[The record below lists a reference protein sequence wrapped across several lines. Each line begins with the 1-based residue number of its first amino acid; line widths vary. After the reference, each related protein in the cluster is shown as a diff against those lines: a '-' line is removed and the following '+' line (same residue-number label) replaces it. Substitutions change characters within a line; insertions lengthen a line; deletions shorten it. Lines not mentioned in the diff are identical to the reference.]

1 MVIKNVGNN
10 ILKWLGYSVLFL
22 LLVSILL
29 STSFVQ
35 TNLGNF
41 ATKKINQN
49 FSTDVSIGKINMS
62 FLGTLAFKDIQ
73 IRDHHQDTLIFVKK
87 LSISLL
93 SGKKVLDG
101 NLLFGDVSIED
112 AYCYMKT
119 YRGEGKSNMSVF
131 VDSFRSEA
139 PKDSLDPLFVLKSKN
154 VYVQNLDFKLINEN
168 NQNPLKFSA
177 SKVGGN
183 LQEMA
188 IVGADF
194 SAKARG
200 LYFKTNQEIQVT
212 NLTTNYGY
220 TRNAMHFNN
229 TKLETENSSLI
240 GDLLFTYKSG
250 GLADFSDAVKIKA
263 NFKESKLKILDLK
276 KFYKELN
283 GEDVV
288 SFSGNLN
295 GKLND
300 FDIEK
305 LLLSSV
311 KGIYLNGDLSF
322 KNAVNSE
329 RGFIFNADLK
339 NLTATDKELRDILPN
354 VLGKIL
360 PSELDKFGQFNIQGK
375 VQLTPA
381 LMSAS
386 VRVKS
391 QIGTFISDLEITDVA
406 AIDTASYSGDIQL
419 ESFDI
424 GALFNNPV
432 FGKIFLKG
440 QVDGHGFKLE
450 NINTKFIG
458 NITEFNFNGYCYKNI
473 IANGQYQNNKFDGG
487 LVIDDANFKMK
498 FDGLADMS
506 LAVHKFDFKSDI
518 SYLNLEKTNLF
529 KRDSISIV
537 KGRIALDIEGNAF
550 NDILGKAIFKNVLY
564 TNQEKEYRFKEFIV
578 SSSLKDSIKTIDVAS
593 DDIVKG
599 YITGKFSF
607 SELLKVAQNAL
618 GSIYTNYQPYEVAS
632 NQFLDFNFT
641 IYNQIVNV
649 FFPEIFIDNKTKIK
663 GKINGGKNL
672 FRLHLSSPRIALY
685 GADIKTVS
693 LRTDTKS
700 PFYNTSFT
708 AEQVKTKYYNI
719 SKLNL
724 LNRTENDTL
733 YFKSVFKGGKRK
745 NEDFNLDFFY
755 TFNSEKKAVLGF
767 EKSSFI
773 FKENTWNIN
782 PDKNNTDKITF
793 DLKTNEFSFSQFML
807 VSGEQKIEF
816 TGNLKGTEEK
826 MLLADFTKVKLQSFL
841 PEIDSLGLE
850 GSLSGHLDFVQK
862 GGDYTP
868 EGVLTV
874 KDFEVNDFRQG
885 DLSIKVKGKNSY
897 KKYEVSAAIEN
908 EDAKSILAKGI
919 LDFSSERPIID
930 LNVFLEAFQLEAFS
944 PLGKNVLSSL
954 RGTATGDFTLR
965 GFLGNPDME
974 GELRLKKA
982 GLKFPYLNVDYDF
995 EGESVITLIQQS
1007 FILEDFVLVDTKKK
1021 SRGVFKGDISHN
1033 NFKQWFLSLKIDS
1046 DNLLVLNTENT
1057 EESQYYGSA
1066 FIDGSAAIYGL
1077 TDRLTIDLNAK
1088 TMPGTIF
1095 VVPLKDIETVDSYG
1109 LIHFKSDEVKIQE
1122 MQKEVALEALKG
1134 LTLNI
1139 DLEVTK
1145 DAVAQVVIDE
1155 VYGSKLSGRGAGN
1168 LQIEI
1173 NTRGTFNMFG
1183 DYLVDSGVYD
1193 FKYGGFVNR
1202 PFKIQK
1208 GGTVSWNGNP
1218 ADANLEVTAV
1228 YKAKANPGV
1237 LLENFNSNRNIEV
1250 DLVTRITGSLFN
1262 SKQELDIQL
1271 SNVEASIANE
1281 LEFILNDNNVNEK
1294 TTQFISLLAFG
1305 NFVNPDKV
1313 DFDANTTITNTAS
1326 SAIAAAFSGLLN
1338 SPESKFQLGV
1348 DYQQGQND
1356 NDLERLNTD
1365 NQVDLS
1371 VSTQVSDRIIIN
1383 GKVGVPIG
1391 TQTQASV
1398 VGEVKVEVLLNKK
1411 GTFRGTI
1418 FNRQNEIQYTAEDQ
1432 GYTQGIGLSYQVNF
1446 NTLLGLLQRASSKRE
1461 KNLQSDLLNKR
1472 DTTKIKQVSVEDF
1485 GGN

>member
-1 MVIKNVGNN
+1 MGNN
-10 ILKWLGYSVLFL
+10 ILKWLGYSIL
-22 LLVSILL
+22 LLVLVSLLL
-29 STSFVQ
+29 STSIVQ
-35 TNLGNF
+35 TNLGNL
-41 ATKKINQN
+41 ATKRINQKFGTN
-49 FSTDVSIGKINMS
+49 LNIGKINIS
-62 FLGTLAFKDIQ
+62 FLGTVALKDIQ
-73 IRDHHQDTLIFVKK
+73 IRDHHQDTLIFVKT
-87 LSISLL
+87 LSISLVN
-93 SGKKVLDG
+93 GRKIIDG

-112 AYCYMKT
+112 TYCYIKT
-119 YRGEGKSNMSVF
+119 YRGENNSNMTIF
-131 VDSFRSEA
+131 ADSFRSDT
-139 PKDSLDPLFVLKSKN
+139 PKDSLNPLFTLKAEN
-154 VYVQNLDFKLINEN
+154 VFVQNLDFKLINEN

-177 SKVGGN
+177 SNVGGN
-183 LQEMA
+183 LEEMA

-200 LYFKTNQEIQVT
+200 LYFKTNQGIQVT
-212 NLTTNYGY
+212 NLTTNYRYGL
-220 TRNAMHFNN
+220 NAMYLNN
-229 TKLETENSSLI
+229 MRLETENSNLI
-240 GDLLFTYKSG
+240 GDLLFKYKTG
-250 GLADFSDAVKIKA
+250 GLADFSDAVNIEA
-263 NFKESKLKILDLK
+263 NFKESKVKILDLK

-283 GEDVV
+283 GGDVV
-288 SFSGNLN
+288 SFSGKLN
-295 GKLND
+295 GNLND
-300 FDIEK
+300 FDLKK
-305 LLLSSV
+305 LILTTE
-311 KGIYLNGDLSF
+311 KGIHLNGDLSF

-329 RGFIFNADLK
+329 RGFIFNSDLN
-339 NLTATDKELRDILPN
+339 NLTATYKELRGILPN

-360 PSELDKFGQFNIQGK
+360 PSELDKLGQFDLQGK
-375 VQLTPA
+375 VQLTTSFIEA
-381 LMSAS
+381 N
-386 VRVKS
+386 VQVKS
-391 QIGTFISDLEITDVA
+391 QIGTFISDLKITEIS

-424 GALFNNPV
+424 GVLFNNPL
-432 FGKIFLKG
+432 FGEIFLKG
-440 QVDGHGFKLE
+440 QVNGRGFKLE

-458 NITEFNFNGYCYKNI
+458 NIAEFNFNGYQYKNI

-506 LAVHKFDFKSDI
+506 ETVHKFDFKSDI
-518 SYLNLEKTNLF
+518 SYLNLKKTNLF

-537 KGRIALDIEGNAF
+537 KGAMTLDIKGNAL
-550 NDILGKAIFKNVLY
+550 NDILGKAVFKNVLY
-564 TNQEKEYRFKEFIV
+564 TNQEKEYRFKEFMV
-578 SSSLKDSIKTIDVAS
+578 SSSLKDSIKTIDIAS
-593 DDIVKG
+593 NDIVQG
-599 YITGKFSF
+599 YIRGKFSF

-693 LRTDTKS
+693 LRTDTKN
-700 PFYNTSFT
+700 PFYNTSLT
-708 AEQVKTKYYNI
+708 AQEVKTKYYNI

-755 TFNSEKKAVLGF
+755 TFNPEKKAVLGF

-793 DLKTNEFSFSQFML
+793 DLKTNEFVFSQFML

-826 MLLADFTKVKLQSFL
+826 VLLADFTKLKLQSFL
-841 PEIDSLGLE
+841 PKIDSLALGGE
-850 GSLSGHLDFVQK
+850 LSGHLDFVQK
-862 GGDYTP
+862 GGDYAP
-868 EGVLTV
+868 EGLLTV
-874 KDFEVNDFRQG
+874 KDFEVNDFKQG
-885 DLSIKVKGKNSY
+885 DLSINVKGENSY
-897 KKYEVSAAIEN
+897 KKYEVAVAIEN
-908 EDAKSILAKGI
+908 EDAKSISAKGI
-919 LDFSSERPIID
+919 LDFSLERPIVD
-930 LNVFLEAFQLEAFS
+930 LNVFLEAFKLEAFS

-974 GELRLKKA
+974 GELRLEKA

-995 EGESVITLIQQS
+995 EGESVITLLQQS

-1046 DNLLVLNTENT
+1046 DNLLVLDTENS

-1077 TDRLTIDLNAK
+1077 TDRLTIDLNVK

-1095 VVPLKDIETVDSYG
+1095 VVPIKDIETVDSYN
-1109 LIHFKSDEVKIQE
+1109 LIHFKSDEIKTQE
-1122 MQKEVALEALKG
+1122 IQKEVALEALKG

-1155 VYGSKLSGRGAGN
+1155 VYGSQLSGRGAGN

-1183 DYLVDSGVYD
+1183 DYVVDSGVYD

-1202 PFKIQK
+1202 PFTIQK

-1237 LLENFNSNRNIEV
+1237 LLENFNANRNIEV

-1338 SPESKFQLGV
+1338 NPESKFQLGV

-1398 VGEVKVEVLLNKK
+1398 VGEVKIEVLLNKE

-1446 NTLLGLLQRASSKRE
+1446 NTLSGLLKSAAAKRQ
-1461 KNLQSDLLNKR
+1461 KNLKAGLLIKR
-1472 DTTKIKQVSVEDF
+1472 DNTKIKQVLAEDY

>member
-329 RGFIFNADLK
+329 RGFVFNADLK

-440 QVDGHGFKLE
+440 QVDGRGFKLE

-1250 DLVTRITGSLFN
+1250 DLVTKITGSLFN

>member
-329 RGFIFNADLK
+329 RGFVFNADLK

>member
-1 MVIKNVGNN
+1 MGNN
-10 ILKWLGYSVLFL
+10 ILKWLGYSIL
-22 LLVSILL
+22 LLVLVSLLL
-29 STSFVQ
+29 STSIVQ
-35 TNLGNF
+35 TNLGNL
-41 ATKKINQN
+41 ATKRINQKFGTN
-49 FSTDVSIGKINMS
+49 LNIGKINIS
-62 FLGTLAFKDIQ
+62 FLGTVALKDIQ
-73 IRDHHQDTLIFVKK
+73 IRDHHQDTLIFVKT
-87 LSISLL
+87 LSISLVN
-93 SGKKVLDG
+93 GRKIIDG

-112 AYCYMKT
+112 TYCYIKT
-119 YRGEGKSNMSVF
+119 YRGENNSNMTIF
-131 VDSFRSEA
+131 ADSFRSDT
-139 PKDSLDPLFVLKSKN
+139 PKDSLNPLFTLKAEN
-154 VYVQNLDFKLINEN
+154 VFVQNLDFKLINEN

-177 SKVGGN
+177 SNVGGN
-183 LQEMA
+183 LEEMA

-200 LYFKTNQEIQVT
+200 LYFKTNQGIQVT
-212 NLTTNYGY
+212 NLTTNYRYGL
-220 TRNAMHFNN
+220 NAMYLNN
-229 TKLETENSSLI
+229 MRLETENSNLI
-240 GDLLFTYKSG
+240 GDLLFKYKTG
-250 GLADFSDAVKIKA
+250 GLADFSDAVNIEA
-263 NFKESKLKILDLK
+263 NFKESKVKILDLK

-283 GEDVV
+283 GGDVV
-288 SFSGNLN
+288 SFSGKLN
-295 GKLND
+295 GNLND
-300 FDIEK
+300 FDLKK
-305 LLLSSV
+305 LILTTE
-311 KGIYLNGDLSF
+311 KGIHLNGDLSF

-329 RGFIFNADLK
+329 RGFIFNSDLN
-339 NLTATDKELRDILPN
+339 NLTATYKELRGILPN

-360 PSELDKFGQFNIQGK
+360 PSELDKLGQFDLQGK
-375 VQLTPA
+375 VQLTTSFIEA
-381 LMSAS
+381 N
-386 VRVKS
+386 VQVKS
-391 QIGTFISDLEITDVA
+391 QIGAFISDLKITEIS

-424 GALFNNPV
+424 GVLFNNPL
-432 FGKIFLKG
+432 FGEIFLKG
-440 QVDGHGFKLE
+440 QVNGRGFKLE

-458 NITEFNFNGYCYKNI
+458 NIAEFNFNGYQYKNI
-473 IANGQYQNNKFDGG
+473 VANGQYQNNKFDGG

-506 LAVHKFDFKSDI
+506 EAVHKFDFKSDI
-518 SYLNLEKTNLF
+518 SYLNLKKTNLF

-537 KGRIALDIEGNAF
+537 KGAMTLDIKGNAL
-550 NDILGKAIFKNVLY
+550 NDILGKAVFKNVLY
-564 TNQEKEYRFKEFIV
+564 TNQEKEYRFKEFMV
-578 SSSLKDSIKTIDVAS
+578 SSSLKDSIKTIDIAS
-593 DDIVKG
+593 NDIVQG
-599 YITGKFSF
+599 YIRGKFSF

-685 GADIKTVS
+685 GADIKAVS
-693 LRTDTKS
+693 LRTDTKN
-700 PFYNTSFT
+700 PFYNTSLT
-708 AEQVKTKYYNI
+708 AQEVKTKYYNI

-755 TFNSEKKAVLGF
+755 TFNPEKKAVLGF

-793 DLKTNEFSFSQFML
+793 DLKTNEFVFSQFML

-826 MLLADFTKVKLQSFL
+826 VLLADFTKLKLQSFL
-841 PEIDSLGLE
+841 PKIDSLALGGE
-850 GSLSGHLDFVQK
+850 LSGHLDFVQK
-862 GGDYTP
+862 GGDYAP
-868 EGVLTV
+868 EGLLTV
-874 KDFEVNDFRQG
+874 KDFEVNDFKQG
-885 DLSIKVKGKNSY
+885 DLSINVKGENSY
-897 KKYEVSAAIEN
+897 KKYEVAVAIEN
-908 EDAKSILAKGI
+908 EDAKSISAKGI
-919 LDFSSERPIID
+919 LDFSLERPIVD
-930 LNVFLEAFQLEAFS
+930 LNVFLEAFKLEAFS

-974 GELRLKKA
+974 GELRLEKA

-995 EGESVITLIQQS
+995 EGESVITLLQQS

-1046 DNLLVLNTENT
+1046 DNLLVLDTENS

-1077 TDRLTIDLNAK
+1077 TDRLTIDLNVK

-1095 VVPLKDIETVDSYG
+1095 VVPIKDIETVDSYN
-1109 LIHFKSDEVKIQE
+1109 LIHFKSDEIKTQE
-1122 MQKEVALEALKG
+1122 IQKEVALEALKG

-1155 VYGSKLSGRGAGN
+1155 VYGSQLSGRGAGN

-1183 DYLVDSGVYD
+1183 DYVVDSGVYD

-1202 PFKIQK
+1202 PFTIQK

-1237 LLENFNSNRNIEV
+1237 LLENFNANRNIEV

-1338 SPESKFQLGV
+1338 NPESKFQLGV

-1398 VGEVKVEVLLNKK
+1398 VGEVKVEVLLNKE

-1446 NTLLGLLQRASSKRE
+1446 NTLSGLVKRAATRKKKNLKAGLLSK
-1461 KNLQSDLLNKR
+1461 K
-1472 DTTKIKQVSVEDF
+1472 DTTKIKRVSAEDF

>member
-1 MVIKNVGNN
+1 VGNN
-10 ILKWLGYSVLFL
+10 ILKWLGYSIL
-22 LLVSILL
+22 LLVLVSFLL
-29 STSFVQ
+29 STSIVQ
-35 TNLGNF
+35 TNLGNL
-41 ATKKINQN
+41 ATKRINQKFGTN
-49 FSTDVSIGKINMS
+49 LNIGKINIS
-62 FLGTLAFKDIQ
+62 FLGTVALKDIQ
-73 IRDHHQDTLIFVKK
+73 IRDHHQDTLIFVKT
-87 LSISLL
+87 LSISLVN
-93 SGKKVLDG
+93 GRKIIDG

-112 AYCYMKT
+112 AYCYIKT
-119 YRGEGKSNMSVF
+119 YRGENNSNMTIF
-131 VDSFRSEA
+131 ADSFRSDTS
-139 PKDSLDPLFVLKSKN
+139 KDSLNPLFTLKTEN
-154 VYVQNLDFKLINEN
+154 VFVQNLDFKLINEN

-177 SKVGGN
+177 SNVGGN
-183 LQEMA
+183 LEEMA

-200 LYFKTNQEIQVT
+200 LYFKTNQGIQVT
-212 NLTTNYGY
+212 NLTTNYRYGL
-220 TRNAMHFNN
+220 NAMYLNN
-229 TKLETENSSLI
+229 MRLETENSNLI
-240 GDLLFTYKSG
+240 GDLLFKYKTG
-250 GLADFSDAVKIKA
+250 GLADFSDAVNIEA
-263 NFKESKLKILDLK
+263 NFKESKVKILDLK

-283 GEDVV
+283 GGDVV
-288 SFSGNLN
+288 SFSGKLN
-295 GKLND
+295 GNLND
-300 FDIEK
+300 FDLKK
-305 LLLSSV
+305 LILTTE
-311 KGIYLNGDLSF
+311 KGIHLNGDLSF

-329 RGFIFNADLK
+329 RGFIFNSDLN
-339 NLTATDKELRDILPN
+339 NLTATYKELRGILPN

-360 PSELDKFGQFNIQGK
+360 PSELDKLGQFDLQGK
-375 VQLTPA
+375 VQLTTSFIEA
-381 LMSAS
+381 N
-386 VRVKS
+386 VQVKS
-391 QIGTFISDLEITDVA
+391 QIGTFISDLKITEIS

-424 GALFNNPV
+424 GVLFNNPL
-432 FGKIFLKG
+432 FGEIFLKG
-440 QVDGHGFKLE
+440 QVNGRGFKLE

-458 NITEFNFNGYCYKNI
+458 NIAEFNFNGYQYKNI

-506 LAVHKFDFKSDI
+506 EAVHKFDFKSDI
-518 SYLNLEKTNLF
+518 SYLNLKKTNLF

-537 KGRIALDIEGNAF
+537 KGAMTLDIKGNAL
-550 NDILGKAIFKNVLY
+550 NDILGKAVFKNVLY
-564 TNQEKEYRFKEFIV
+564 TNQEKEYRFKEFMV
-578 SSSLKDSIKTIDVAS
+578 SSSLKDSIKTIDIAS
-593 DDIVKG
+593 NDIVQG
-599 YITGKFSF
+599 YIRGKFSF

-693 LRTDTKS
+693 LRTDTKN
-700 PFYNTSFT
+700 PFYNTSLT
-708 AEQVKTKYYNI
+708 AQEVKTKYYNI

-755 TFNSEKKAVLGF
+755 TFNPEKKAVLGF

-793 DLKTNEFSFSQFML
+793 DLKTNEFVFSQFML

-826 MLLADFTKVKLQSFL
+826 VLLADFTKLKLQSFL
-841 PEIDSLGLE
+841 PKIDSLALGGE
-850 GSLSGHLDFVQK
+850 LSGHLDFVQK
-862 GGDYTP
+862 GGDYAP
-868 EGVLTV
+868 EGLLTV
-874 KDFEVNDFRQG
+874 KDFEVNDFKQG
-885 DLSIKVKGKNSY
+885 DLSINVKGENSY
-897 KKYEVSAAIEN
+897 KKYEVAVAIEN
-908 EDAKSILAKGI
+908 EDAKSISVKGI
-919 LDFSSERPIID
+919 LDFSLERPIVD
-930 LNVFLEAFQLEAFS
+930 LNVFLEAFKLEAFS

-974 GELRLKKA
+974 GELRLEKA

-995 EGESVITLIQQS
+995 EGESVITLLQQS

-1046 DNLLVLNTENT
+1046 DNLLVLDTENS

-1077 TDRLTIDLNAK
+1077 TDRLTIDLNVK

-1095 VVPLKDIETVDSYG
+1095 VVPIKDIETVDSYN
-1109 LIHFKSDEVKIQE
+1109 LIHFKSDEIKTQE
-1122 MQKEVALEALKG
+1122 IQKEVALEALKG

-1155 VYGSKLSGRGAGN
+1155 VYGSQLSGRGAGN

-1183 DYLVDSGVYD
+1183 DYVVDSGVYD

-1202 PFKIQK
+1202 PFTIQK

-1237 LLENFNSNRNIEV
+1237 LLENFNANRNIEV

-1338 SPESKFQLGV
+1338 NPESKFQLGV

-1398 VGEVKVEVLLNKK
+1398 VGEVKVEVLLNKE

-1446 NTLLGLLQRASSKRE
+1446 NTLSGLLKSAAAKRQ
-1461 KNLQSDLLNKR
+1461 KNLKAGLLIKR
-1472 DTTKIKQVSVEDF
+1472 DNTKIKQVLAEDY

>member
-1 MVIKNVGNN
+1 MENN
-10 ILKWLGYSVLFL
+10 ILKWLGYSIL
-22 LLVSILL
+22 LLVLVSLLL
-29 STSFVQ
+29 STSIVQ
-35 TNLGNF
+35 TNLGNL
-41 ATKKINQN
+41 ATKRINQKFGTN
-49 FSTDVSIGKINMS
+49 LNIGKINIS
-62 FLGTLAFKDIQ
+62 FLGTVALKDIQ
-73 IRDHHQDTLIFVKK
+73 IRDHHQDTLIFVKT
-87 LSISLL
+87 LSISLVN
-93 SGKKVLDG
+93 GRKIIDG

-112 AYCYMKT
+112 AYCYIKT
-119 YRGEGKSNMSVF
+119 YQGENNSNMTIF
-131 VDSFRSEA
+131 ADSFRSDT
-139 PKDSLDPLFVLKSKN
+139 PKDSLNPLFTLKTEN
-154 VYVQNLDFKLINEN
+154 VFVQNLDFKLINEN

-177 SKVGGN
+177 SNVGGN
-183 LQEMA
+183 LEEMA

-200 LYFKTNQEIQVT
+200 LYFKTNQGIQVT
-212 NLTTNYGY
+212 NLTTNYRYGL
-220 TRNAMHFNN
+220 NAMYLNN
-229 TKLETENSSLI
+229 MRLETENSNLI
-240 GDLLFTYKSG
+240 GDLLFKYKTG
-250 GLADFSDAVKIKA
+250 GLADFSDAVNIEA
-263 NFKESKLKILDLK
+263 NFKESKVKILDLK

-283 GEDVV
+283 GGDVV
-288 SFSGNLN
+288 SFSGKLN
-295 GKLND
+295 GNLND
-300 FDIEK
+300 FDLKK
-305 LLLSSV
+305 LILTTE
-311 KGIYLNGDLSF
+311 KGIHLNGDLSF

-329 RGFIFNADLK
+329 RGFIFNSDLN
-339 NLTATDKELRDILPN
+339 NLTATYKELRGILPN

-360 PSELDKFGQFNIQGK
+360 PSELDKLGQFDLQGK
-375 VQLTPA
+375 VQLTTSFIEA
-381 LMSAS
+381 N
-386 VRVKS
+386 VQVKS
-391 QIGTFISDLEITDVA
+391 QIGTFISDLKITEIS

-424 GALFNNPV
+424 GVLFNNPL
-432 FGKIFLKG
+432 FGEIFLKG
-440 QVDGHGFKLE
+440 QVNGRGFKLE

-458 NITEFNFNGYCYKNI
+458 NIAEFNFNGYQYKNI

-506 LAVHKFDFKSDI
+506 EAVHKFDFKSDI
-518 SYLNLEKTNLF
+518 SYLNLKKTNLF

-537 KGRIALDIEGNAF
+537 KGAMTLDIKGNAL
-550 NDILGKAIFKNVLY
+550 NDILGKAVFKNVLY
-564 TNQEKEYRFKEFIV
+564 TNQEKEYRFKEFMV
-578 SSSLKDSIKTIDVAS
+578 SSSLKDSIKTIDIAS
-593 DDIVKG
+593 NDIVQG
-599 YITGKFSF
+599 YIRGKFSF

-693 LRTDTKS
+693 LRTDTKN
-700 PFYNTSFT
+700 PFYNTSLT
-708 AEQVKTKYYNI
+708 AQEVKTKYYNI

-755 TFNSEKKAVLGF
+755 TFNPEKKAVLGF

-793 DLKTNEFSFSQFML
+793 DLKTNEFVFSQFML

-826 MLLADFTKVKLQSFL
+826 VLLADFTKLKLQSFL
-841 PEIDSLGLE
+841 PKIDSLALGGE
-850 GSLSGHLDFVQK
+850 LSGHLDFVQK
-862 GGDYTP
+862 GGDYAP
-868 EGVLTV
+868 EGLLTV
-874 KDFEVNDFRQG
+874 KDFEVNDFKQG
-885 DLSIKVKGKNSY
+885 DLSINVKGENSY
-897 KKYEVSAAIEN
+897 KKYEVAVAIEN
-908 EDAKSILAKGI
+908 EDAKSISAKGI
-919 LDFSSERPIID
+919 LDFSLERPIVD
-930 LNVFLEAFQLEAFS
+930 LNVFLEAFKLEAFS

-974 GELRLKKA
+974 GELRLEKA

-995 EGESVITLIQQS
+995 EGESVITLLQQS

-1046 DNLLVLNTENT
+1046 DNLLVLDTENS

-1077 TDRLTIDLNAK
+1077 TDRLTIDLNVK

-1095 VVPLKDIETVDSYG
+1095 VVPIKDIETVDSYN
-1109 LIHFKSDEVKIQE
+1109 LIHFKSDEIKTQE
-1122 MQKEVALEALKG
+1122 IQKEVALEALKG

-1155 VYGSKLSGRGAGN
+1155 VYGSQLSGRGAGN

-1183 DYLVDSGVYD
+1183 DYVVDSGVYD

-1202 PFKIQK
+1202 PFTIQK

-1237 LLENFNSNRNIEV
+1237 LLENFNANRNIEV

-1338 SPESKFQLGV
+1338 NPESKFQLGV

-1398 VGEVKVEVLLNKK
+1398 VGEVKVEVLLNKE

-1446 NTLLGLLQRASSKRE
+1446 NTLSGLLKSAAAKRQ
-1461 KNLQSDLLNKR
+1461 KNLKAGLLIKR
-1472 DTTKIKQVSVEDF
+1472 DNTKIKQVLAEDY

>member
-1 MVIKNVGNN
+1 MGNN
-10 ILKWLGYSVLFL
+10 ILKWLGYSIL
-22 LLVSILL
+22 LLVLVSLLL
-29 STSFVQ
+29 STSIVQ
-35 TNLGNF
+35 TNLGNL
-41 ATKKINQN
+41 ATKRINQKFGTN
-49 FSTDVSIGKINMS
+49 LNIGKINIS
-62 FLGTLAFKDIQ
+62 FLGTVALKDIQ
-73 IRDHHQDTLIFVKK
+73 IRDHHQDTLIFVKT
-87 LSISLL
+87 LSISLVN
-93 SGKKVLDG
+93 GRKIIDG

-112 AYCYMKT
+112 AYCYIKT
-119 YRGEGKSNMSVF
+119 YRGENNSNMTIF
-131 VDSFRSEA
+131 ADSFRSDTS
-139 PKDSLDPLFVLKSKN
+139 KDSLNPLFTLKTEN
-154 VYVQNLDFKLINEN
+154 VFVQNLDFKLINEN

-177 SKVGGN
+177 SNVGGN
-183 LQEMA
+183 LEEMA

-200 LYFKTNQEIQVT
+200 LYFKTNQGIQVT
-212 NLTTNYGY
+212 NLTTNYRYGL
-220 TRNAMHFNN
+220 NAMYLNN
-229 TKLETENSSLI
+229 MRLETENSNLI
-240 GDLLFTYKSG
+240 GDLLFKYKTG
-250 GLADFSDAVKIKA
+250 GLADFSDAVNIEA
-263 NFKESKLKILDLK
+263 NFKESKVKILDLK

-283 GEDVV
+283 GGDVV
-288 SFSGNLN
+288 SFSGKLN
-295 GKLND
+295 GNLND
-300 FDIEK
+300 FDLKK
-305 LLLSSV
+305 LILTTE
-311 KGIYLNGDLSF
+311 KGIHLNGDLSF

-329 RGFIFNADLK
+329 RGFIFNSDLN
-339 NLTATDKELRDILPN
+339 NLTATYKELRGILPN

-360 PSELDKFGQFNIQGK
+360 PSELDKLGQFDLQGK
-375 VQLTPA
+375 VQLTTSFIEA
-381 LMSAS
+381 N
-386 VRVKS
+386 VQVKS
-391 QIGTFISDLEITDVA
+391 QIGTFISDLKITEIS

-424 GALFNNPV
+424 GVLFNNPL
-432 FGKIFLKG
+432 FGEIFLKG
-440 QVDGHGFKLE
+440 QVNGRGFKLE

-458 NITEFNFNGYCYKNI
+458 NIAEFNFNGYQYKNI

-506 LAVHKFDFKSDI
+506 EAVHKFDFKSDI
-518 SYLNLEKTNLF
+518 SYLNLKKTNLF

-537 KGRIALDIEGNAF
+537 KGAMTLDIKGNAL
-550 NDILGKAIFKNVLY
+550 NDILGKAVFKNVLY
-564 TNQEKEYRFKEFIV
+564 TNQEKEYRFKEFMV
-578 SSSLKDSIKTIDVAS
+578 SSSLKDSIKTIDIAS
-593 DDIVKG
+593 NDIVQG
-599 YITGKFSF
+599 YIRGKFSF

-693 LRTDTKS
+693 LRTDTKN
-700 PFYNTSFT
+700 PFYNTSLT
-708 AEQVKTKYYNI
+708 AQEVKTKYYNI

-755 TFNSEKKAVLGF
+755 TFNPEKKAVLGF

-793 DLKTNEFSFSQFML
+793 DLKTNEFVFSQFML

-826 MLLADFTKVKLQSFL
+826 VLLADFTKLKLQSFL
-841 PEIDSLGLE
+841 PKIDSLALGGE
-850 GSLSGHLDFVQK
+850 LSGHLDFVQK
-862 GGDYTP
+862 GGDYAP
-868 EGVLTV
+868 EGLLTV
-874 KDFEVNDFRQG
+874 KDFEVNDFTQG
-885 DLSIKVKGKNSY
+885 DLSINVKGENSY
-897 KKYEVSAAIEN
+897 KKYEVAVAIEN
-908 EDAKSILAKGI
+908 EDAKSISAKGI
-919 LDFSSERPIID
+919 LDFSLERPIVD
-930 LNVFLEAFQLEAFS
+930 LNVFLEAFKLEAFS

-974 GELRLKKA
+974 GELRLEKA

-995 EGESVITLIQQS
+995 EGESVITLLQQS

-1046 DNLLVLNTENT
+1046 DNLLVLDTENS

-1077 TDRLTIDLNAK
+1077 TDRLTIDLNVK

-1095 VVPLKDIETVDSYG
+1095 VVPIKDIETVDSYN
-1109 LIHFKSDEVKIQE
+1109 LIHFKSDEIKTQE
-1122 MQKEVALEALKG
+1122 IQKEVALEALKG

-1155 VYGSKLSGRGAGN
+1155 VYGSQLSGRGAGN

-1183 DYLVDSGVYD
+1183 DYVVDSGVYD

-1202 PFKIQK
+1202 PFTIQK

-1237 LLENFNSNRNIEV
+1237 LLENFNANRNIEV

-1338 SPESKFQLGV
+1338 NPESKFQLGV

-1398 VGEVKVEVLLNKK
+1398 VGEVKVEVLLNKE

-1446 NTLLGLLQRASSKRE
+1446 NTLSGLLKSAAAKRQ
-1461 KNLQSDLLNKR
+1461 KNLKAGLLIKR
-1472 DTTKIKQVSVEDF
+1472 DNTKIKQVLAEDY

>member
-440 QVDGHGFKLE
+440 QVDGRGFKLE

>member
-1 MVIKNVGNN
+1 MGNN
-10 ILKWLGYSVLFL
+10 ILKWLGYSIL
-22 LLVSILL
+22 LLVLVSLLL
-29 STSFVQ
+29 STSIVQ
-35 TNLGNF
+35 TNLGNL
-41 ATKKINQN
+41 ATKRINQKFGTN
-49 FSTDVSIGKINMS
+49 LNIGKINIS
-62 FLGTLAFKDIQ
+62 FLGTVALKDIQ
-73 IRDHHQDTLIFVKK
+73 IRDHHQDTLIFVKT
-87 LSISLL
+87 LSISLVN
-93 SGKKVLDG
+93 GRKIIDG

-112 AYCYMKT
+112 AYCYIKT
-119 YRGEGKSNMSVF
+119 YRGENNSNMTIF
-131 VDSFRSEA
+131 ADSFRSDT
-139 PKDSLDPLFVLKSKN
+139 PKDSLDPLFTLKAEN
-154 VYVQNLDFKLINEN
+154 VFVQNLDFKLINEN

-177 SKVGGN
+177 SNVGGN
-183 LQEMA
+183 LEEMA

-200 LYFKTNQEIQVT
+200 LYFKTNQGIQVT
-212 NLTTNYGY
+212 NLTTNYRYGL
-220 TRNAMHFNN
+220 NAMYLNN
-229 TKLETENSSLI
+229 MRLETENSNLI
-240 GDLLFTYKSG
+240 GDLLFKYKTG
-250 GLADFSDAVKIKA
+250 GLADFSDAVNIEA
-263 NFKESKLKILDLK
+263 NFKESKVKILDLK

-283 GEDVV
+283 GGDVV
-288 SFSGNLN
+288 SFSGKLN
-295 GKLND
+295 GNLND
-300 FDIEK
+300 FDLKK
-305 LLLSSV
+305 LILTTE
-311 KGIYLNGDLSF
+311 KGIHLNGDLSF

-329 RGFIFNADLK
+329 RGFIFNSDLN
-339 NLTATDKELRDILPN
+339 NLTATYKELRGILPN

-360 PSELDKFGQFNIQGK
+360 PSELDKLGQFDLQGK
-375 VQLTPA
+375 VQLTTSFIEA
-381 LMSAS
+381 N
-386 VRVKS
+386 VQVKS
-391 QIGTFISDLEITDVA
+391 QIGTFISDLKITEIS

-424 GALFNNPV
+424 GVLFNNPL
-432 FGKIFLKG
+432 FGEIFLKG
-440 QVDGHGFKLE
+440 QVNGRGFKLE

-458 NITEFNFNGYCYKNI
+458 NIAEFNFNGYQYKNI

-506 LAVHKFDFKSDI
+506 EAVHKFDFKSDI
-518 SYLNLEKTNLF
+518 SYLNLKKTNLF

-537 KGRIALDIEGNAF
+537 KGAMTLDIKGNAL
-550 NDILGKAIFKNVLY
+550 NDILGKAVFKNVLY
-564 TNQEKEYRFKEFIV
+564 TNQEKEYRFKEFMV
-578 SSSLKDSIKTIDVAS
+578 SSSLKDSIKTIDIAS
-593 DDIVKG
+593 NDIVQG
-599 YITGKFSF
+599 YIRGKFSF

-693 LRTDTKS
+693 LRTDTKN
-700 PFYNTSFT
+700 PFYNTSLT
-708 AEQVKTKYYNI
+708 AQEVKTKYYNI

-755 TFNSEKKAVLGF
+755 TFNPEKKAVLGF

-773 FKENTWNIN
+773 FKENTWDIN

-793 DLKTNEFSFSQFML
+793 DLKTNEFVFSQFML

-826 MLLADFTKVKLQSFL
+826 VLLADFTKLKLQSFL
-841 PEIDSLGLE
+841 PKIDSLALGGE
-850 GSLSGHLDFVQK
+850 LSGHLDFVQK
-862 GGDYTP
+862 GGDYAP
-868 EGVLTV
+868 EGLLTV
-874 KDFEVNDFRQG
+874 KDFEVNDFKQG
-885 DLSIKVKGKNSY
+885 DLSINVKGENSY
-897 KKYEVSAAIEN
+897 KKYEVAVAIEN
-908 EDAKSILAKGI
+908 EDAKSISAKGI
-919 LDFSSERPIID
+919 LDFSLERPIVD
-930 LNVFLEAFQLEAFS
+930 LNVFLEAFKLEAFS

-974 GELRLKKA
+974 GELRLEKA

-995 EGESVITLIQQS
+995 EGESVITLLQQS

-1046 DNLLVLNTENT
+1046 DNLLVLDTENS

-1066 FIDGSAAIYGL
+1066 FIDGSASIYGL
-1077 TDRLTIDLNAK
+1077 TDRLTIDLNVK

-1095 VVPLKDIETVDSYG
+1095 VVPIKDIETVDSYN
-1109 LIHFKSDEVKIQE
+1109 LIHFKSDEIKTQE
-1122 MQKEVALEALKG
+1122 IQKEVALEALKG

-1155 VYGSKLSGRGAGN
+1155 VYGSQLSGRGAGN

-1183 DYLVDSGVYD
+1183 DYVVDSGVYD

-1202 PFKIQK
+1202 PFTIQK

-1237 LLENFNSNRNIEV
+1237 LLENFNANRNIEV

-1338 SPESKFQLGV
+1338 NPESKFQLGV

-1398 VGEVKVEVLLNKK
+1398 VGEVKVEVLLNKE

-1446 NTLLGLLQRASSKRE
+1446 NTLSGLLKSAAAKRQ
-1461 KNLQSDLLNKR
+1461 KNLKAGLLIKR
-1472 DTTKIKQVSVEDF
+1472 DNTKIKQVLAEDY

>member
-1 MVIKNVGNN
+1 MGNN
-10 ILKWLGYSVLFL
+10 ILKWLGYSIL
-22 LLVSILL
+22 LLVLVSLLL
-29 STSFVQ
+29 STSIVQ
-35 TNLGNF
+35 TNLGNL
-41 ATKKINQN
+41 ATKRINQKFGTN
-49 FSTDVSIGKINMS
+49 LNIGKINIS
-62 FLGTLAFKDIQ
+62 FLGTVALKDIQ
-73 IRDHHQDTLIFVKK
+73 IRDHHQDTLIFVKT
-87 LSISLL
+87 LSISLVN
-93 SGKKVLDG
+93 GRKIIDG

-112 AYCYMKT
+112 AYCYIKT
-119 YRGEGKSNMSVF
+119 YRGENNSNMTIF
-131 VDSFRSEA
+131 ADSFRSDT
-139 PKDSLDPLFVLKSKN
+139 PKDSLNPLFTLKAEN
-154 VYVQNLDFKLINEN
+154 VFVQNLDFKLINEN

-177 SKVGGN
+177 SNVGGN
-183 LQEMA
+183 LEEMA

-200 LYFKTNQEIQVT
+200 LYFKTNQGIQVT
-212 NLTTNYGY
+212 NLTTNYRYGL
-220 TRNAMHFNN
+220 NAMYLNN
-229 TKLETENSSLI
+229 MRLETENSNLI
-240 GDLLFTYKSG
+240 GDLLFKYKTG
-250 GLADFSDAVKIKA
+250 GLADFSDAVNIEA
-263 NFKESKLKILDLK
+263 NFKESKVKILDLK

-283 GEDVV
+283 GGDVV
-288 SFSGNLN
+288 SFSGKLN
-295 GKLND
+295 GNLND
-300 FDIEK
+300 FDLKK
-305 LLLSSV
+305 LILTTE
-311 KGIYLNGDLSF
+311 KGIHLNGDLSF

-329 RGFIFNADLK
+329 RGFIFNSDLN
-339 NLTATDKELRDILPN
+339 NLTATYKELRGILPN

-360 PSELDKFGQFNIQGK
+360 PSELDKLGQFDLQGK
-375 VQLTPA
+375 VQLTTSFIEA
-381 LMSAS
+381 N
-386 VRVKS
+386 VQVKS
-391 QIGTFISDLEITDVA
+391 QIGTFISDLKITEIS

-424 GALFNNPV
+424 GVLFNNPL
-432 FGKIFLKG
+432 FGEIFLKG
-440 QVDGHGFKLE
+440 QVNGRGFKLE

-458 NITEFNFNGYCYKNI
+458 NIAEFNFNGYQYKNI

-506 LAVHKFDFKSDI
+506 EAVHKFDFKSDI
-518 SYLNLEKTNLF
+518 SYLNLKKTNLF

-537 KGRIALDIEGNAF
+537 KGAMTLDIKGNAL
-550 NDILGKAIFKNVLY
+550 NDILGKAVFKNVLY
-564 TNQEKEYRFKEFIV
+564 TNQEKEYRFKEFMV
-578 SSSLKDSIKTIDVAS
+578 SSSLKDSIKTIDIAS
-593 DDIVKG
+593 NDIVQG
-599 YITGKFSF
+599 YIRGKFSF

-685 GADIKTVS
+685 GADIKAVS
-693 LRTDTKS
+693 LRTDTKN
-700 PFYNTSFT
+700 PFYNTSLT
-708 AEQVKTKYYNI
+708 AQEVKTKYYNI

-755 TFNSEKKAVLGF
+755 TFNPEKKAVLGF

-793 DLKTNEFSFSQFML
+793 DLKTNEFVFSQFML
-807 VSGEQKIEF
+807 VSGEQKIKF

-826 MLLADFTKVKLQSFL
+826 VLLADFTKLKLQSFL
-841 PEIDSLGLE
+841 PKIDSLALGGE
-850 GSLSGHLDFVQK
+850 LSGHLDFVQK
-862 GGDYTP
+862 GGDYAP
-868 EGVLTV
+868 EGLLTV
-874 KDFEVNDFRQG
+874 KDFEVNDFKQG
-885 DLSIKVKGKNSY
+885 DLSINVKGENSY
-897 KKYEVSAAIEN
+897 KKYEVAVAIEN
-908 EDAKSILAKGI
+908 EDAKSISAKGI
-919 LDFSSERPIID
+919 LDFSLERPIVD
-930 LNVFLEAFQLEAFS
+930 LNVFLEAFKLEAFS

-974 GELRLKKA
+974 GELRLEKA

-995 EGESVITLIQQS
+995 EGESVITLLQQS

-1046 DNLLVLNTENT
+1046 DNLLVLDTENS

-1077 TDRLTIDLNAK
+1077 TDRLTIDLNVK

-1095 VVPLKDIETVDSYG
+1095 VVPIKDIETVDSYN
-1109 LIHFKSDEVKIQE
+1109 LIHFKSDEIKTQE
-1122 MQKEVALEALKG
+1122 IQKEVALEALKG

-1155 VYGSKLSGRGAGN
+1155 VYGSQLSGRGAGN

-1183 DYLVDSGVYD
+1183 DYVVDSGVYD

-1202 PFKIQK
+1202 PFTIQK

-1237 LLENFNSNRNIEV
+1237 LLENFNANRNIEV

-1338 SPESKFQLGV
+1338 NPESKFQLGV

-1398 VGEVKVEVLLNKK
+1398 VGEVKVEVLLNKE

-1446 NTLLGLLQRASSKRE
+1446 NTLSGLLKSAAAKRQ
-1461 KNLQSDLLNKR
+1461 KNLKAGLLIKR
-1472 DTTKIKQVSVEDF
+1472 DNTKIKQVLAEDY

>member
-1 MVIKNVGNN
+1 MGNN
-10 ILKWLGYSVLFL
+10 ILKWLGYSIL
-22 LLVSILL
+22 LLVLVSLLL
-29 STSFVQ
+29 STSIVQ
-35 TNLGNF
+35 TNLGNL
-41 ATKKINQN
+41 ATKRINQKFGTN
-49 FSTDVSIGKINMS
+49 LNIGKINIS
-62 FLGTLAFKDIQ
+62 FLGTVALKDIQ
-73 IRDHHQDTLIFVKK
+73 IRDHHQDTLIFVKT
-87 LSISLL
+87 LSISLVN
-93 SGKKVLDG
+93 GRKIIDG

-112 AYCYMKT
+112 AYCYIKT
-119 YRGEGKSNMSVF
+119 YRGENNSNMTIF
-131 VDSFRSEA
+131 ADSFRSDTS
-139 PKDSLDPLFVLKSKN
+139 KDSLNPLFTLKTEN
-154 VYVQNLDFKLINEN
+154 VFVQNLDFKLINEN

-177 SKVGGN
+177 SNVGGN
-183 LQEMA
+183 LEEMA

-200 LYFKTNQEIQVT
+200 LYFKTNQGIQVT
-212 NLTTNYGY
+212 NLTTNYRYGL
-220 TRNAMHFNN
+220 NAMYLNN
-229 TKLETENSSLI
+229 MRLETENSNLI
-240 GDLLFTYKSG
+240 GDLLFKYKTG
-250 GLADFSDAVKIKA
+250 GLADFSDAVNIEA
-263 NFKESKLKILDLK
+263 NFKESKVKILDLK

-283 GEDVV
+283 GGDVV
-288 SFSGNLN
+288 SFSGKLN
-295 GKLND
+295 GNLND
-300 FDIEK
+300 FDLKK
-305 LLLSSV
+305 LILTTE
-311 KGIYLNGDLSF
+311 KGIHLNGDLSF

-329 RGFIFNADLK
+329 RGFIFNSDLN
-339 NLTATDKELRDILPN
+339 NLTATYKELRGILPN

-360 PSELDKFGQFNIQGK
+360 PSELDKLGQFDLQGK
-375 VQLTPA
+375 VQLTTSFIEA
-381 LMSAS
+381 N
-386 VRVKS
+386 VQVKS
-391 QIGTFISDLEITDVA
+391 QIGTFISDLKITEIS

-424 GALFNNPV
+424 GVLFNNPL
-432 FGKIFLKG
+432 FGEIFLKG
-440 QVDGHGFKLE
+440 QVNGRGFKLE

-458 NITEFNFNGYCYKNI
+458 NIAEFNFNGYQYKNI

-506 LAVHKFDFKSDI
+506 EAVHKFDFKSDI
-518 SYLNLEKTNLF
+518 SYLNLKKTNLF

-537 KGRIALDIEGNAF
+537 KGAMTLDIKGNAL
-550 NDILGKAIFKNVLY
+550 NDILGKAVFKNVLY
-564 TNQEKEYRFKEFIV
+564 TNQEKEYRFKEFMV
-578 SSSLKDSIKTIDVAS
+578 SSSLKDSIKTIDIAS
-593 DDIVKG
+593 NDIVQG
-599 YITGKFSF
+599 YIRGKFSF

-693 LRTDTKS
+693 LRTDTKN
-700 PFYNTSFT
+700 PFYNTSLT
-708 AEQVKTKYYNI
+708 AQEVKTKYYNI

-755 TFNSEKKAVLGF
+755 TFNPEKKAVLGF

-793 DLKTNEFSFSQFML
+793 DLKTNEFVFSQFML

-826 MLLADFTKVKLQSFL
+826 VLLADFTKLKLQSFL
-841 PEIDSLGLE
+841 PKIDSLALGGE
-850 GSLSGHLDFVQK
+850 LSGHLDFVQK
-862 GGDYTP
+862 GGDYAP
-868 EGVLTV
+868 EGLLTV
-874 KDFEVNDFRQG
+874 KDFEVNDFKQG
-885 DLSIKVKGKNSY
+885 DLSINVKGENSY
-897 KKYEVSAAIEN
+897 KKYEVAVAIEN
-908 EDAKSILAKGI
+908 EDAKSISVKGI
-919 LDFSSERPIID
+919 LDFSLERPIVD
-930 LNVFLEAFQLEAFS
+930 LNVFLEAFKLEAFS

-974 GELRLKKA
+974 GELRLEKA

-995 EGESVITLIQQS
+995 EGESVITLLQQS

-1046 DNLLVLNTENT
+1046 DNLLVLDTENS

-1077 TDRLTIDLNAK
+1077 TDRLTIDLNVK

-1095 VVPLKDIETVDSYG
+1095 VVPIKDIETVDSYN
-1109 LIHFKSDEVKIQE
+1109 LIHFKSDEIKTQE
-1122 MQKEVALEALKG
+1122 IQKEVALEALKG

-1155 VYGSKLSGRGAGN
+1155 VYGSQLSGRGAGN

-1183 DYLVDSGVYD
+1183 DYVVDSGVYD

-1202 PFKIQK
+1202 PFTIQK

-1237 LLENFNSNRNIEV
+1237 LLENFNANRNIEV

-1338 SPESKFQLGV
+1338 NPESKFQLGV

-1398 VGEVKVEVLLNKK
+1398 VGEVKVEVLLNKE

-1446 NTLLGLLQRASSKRE
+1446 NTLSGLLKSAAAKRQ
-1461 KNLQSDLLNKR
+1461 KNLKAGLLIKR
-1472 DTTKIKQVSVEDF
+1472 DNTKIKQVLAEDY

>member
-1 MVIKNVGNN
+1 MVIRNVGNN
-10 ILKWLGYSVLFL
+10 ILKGLGYSVLFL

-49 FSTDVSIGKINMS
+49 FGTHLNIGKINMS
-62 FLGTLAFKDIQ
+62 FLGTVTLKDIQ
-73 IRDHHQDTLIFVKK
+73 IRDHHQDTLMFVKK
-87 LSISLL
+87 LSVSLL

-101 NLLFGDVSIED
+101 DLLFGDVSIED

-119 YRGEGKSNMSVF
+119 YQGENNSNMSVF
-131 VDSFRSEA
+131 VDSFRSDT
-139 PKDSLDPLFVLKSKN
+139 PKDSLDPLFVLKAKN

-168 NQNPLKFSA
+168 NQKSLKFSA
-177 SKVGGN
+177 NKVGGN

-212 NLTTNYGY
+212 NLTTDYGY

-295 GKLND
+295 GNLND

-305 LLLSSV
+305 LLLSSE

-322 KNAVNSE
+322 KNAINSE

-381 LMSAS
+381 LMKAS
-386 VRVKS
+386 VQVKS
-391 QIGTFISDLEITDVA
+391 QIGTFISDLEITDIA
-406 AIDTASYSGDIQL
+406 AIDTASYAGYIQL

-424 GALFNNPV
+424 GVLFNNPM

-440 QVDGHGFKLE
+440 QVDGRGFKLE

-458 NITEFNFNGYCYKNI
+458 NITEFNFNGYPYKNI

-537 KGRIALDIEGNAF
+537 KGRITLDIEGNAF
-550 NDILGKAIFKNVLY
+550 NDILGKAIFKDVLY

-593 DDIVKG
+593 NDIVKG

-618 GSIYTNYQPYEVAS
+618 GSIYTNYQPYEVAL

-755 TFNSEKKAVLGF
+755 TFNPDKKAVVGF

-807 VSGEQKIEF
+807 VSGEQKIQF
-816 TGNLKGTEEK
+816 TGNLKGTKEK
-826 MLLADFTKVKLQSFL
+826 MLFADFTKVKLQSFL
-841 PEIDSLGLE
+841 PEIDSLSLG

-868 EGVLTV
+868 EGFLTV
-874 KDFEVNDFRQG
+874 KDFEVNDFKQG
-885 DLSIKVKGKNSY
+885 DLSIDVKGKNSY
-897 KKYEVSAAIEN
+897 KKYEVAVAIEN
-908 EDAKSILAKGI
+908 EDAKSISAKGI

-930 LNVFLEAFQLEAFS
+930 LNVFLEAFKLEAFS

-995 EGESVITLIQQS
+995 EGESVITLLQQS

-1021 SRGVFKGDISHN
+1021 SRGIFKGDISHN

-1046 DNLLVLNTENT
+1046 DNLLVLDTENT
-1057 EESQYYGSA
+1057 EEAQYYGSA

-1095 VVPLKDIETVDSYG
+1095 VVPLKDVETVDSYS
-1109 LIHFKSDEVKIQE
+1109 LIHFKSDAVKTQE
-1122 MQKEVALEALKG
+1122 IQKEVALEALKG

-1155 VYGSKLSGRGAGN
+1155 VYGSKLSGRGTGN

-1446 NTLLGLLQRASSKRE
+1446 NTLLGLLQRARSKRE
-1461 KNLQSDLLNKR
+1461 KNLKSDLLKKR
-1472 DTTKIKQVSVEDF
+1472 DTAKIKQVSVEDF

>member
-1 MVIKNVGNN
+1 V
-10 ILKWLGYSVLFL
+10 
-22 LLVSILL
+22 LVSLLL
-29 STSFVQ
+29 STSIVQ
-35 TNLGNF
+35 TNLGNL
-41 ATKKINQN
+41 ATKRINQKFGTN
-49 FSTDVSIGKINMS
+49 LNIGKINIS
-62 FLGTLAFKDIQ
+62 FLGTVALKDIQ
-73 IRDHHQDTLIFVKK
+73 IRDHHQDTLIFVKT
-87 LSISLL
+87 LSISLVN
-93 SGKKVLDG
+93 GRKIIDG

-112 AYCYMKT
+112 AYCYIKT
-119 YRGEGKSNMSVF
+119 YRGENNSNMTIF
-131 VDSFRSEA
+131 ADSFRSDTS
-139 PKDSLDPLFVLKSKN
+139 KDSLNPLFTLKTEN
-154 VYVQNLDFKLINEN
+154 VFVQNLDFKLINEN

-177 SKVGGN
+177 SNVGGN
-183 LQEMA
+183 LEEMA

-200 LYFKTNQEIQVT
+200 LYFKTNQGIQVT
-212 NLTTNYGY
+212 NLTTNYRYGL
-220 TRNAMHFNN
+220 NAMYLNN
-229 TKLETENSSLI
+229 MRLETENSNLI
-240 GDLLFTYKSG
+240 GDLLFKYKTG
-250 GLADFSDAVKIKA
+250 GLADFSDAVNIEA
-263 NFKESKLKILDLK
+263 NFKESKVKILDLK

-283 GEDVV
+283 GGDVV
-288 SFSGNLN
+288 SFSGKLN
-295 GKLND
+295 GNLND
-300 FDIEK
+300 FDLKK
-305 LLLSSV
+305 LILTTE
-311 KGIYLNGDLSF
+311 KGIHLNGDLSF

-329 RGFIFNADLK
+329 RGFIFNSDLN
-339 NLTATDKELRDILPN
+339 NLTATYKELRGILPN

-360 PSELDKFGQFNIQGK
+360 PSELDKLGQFDLQGK
-375 VQLTPA
+375 VQLTTSFIEA
-381 LMSAS
+381 N
-386 VRVKS
+386 VQVKS
-391 QIGTFISDLEITDVA
+391 QIGTFISDLKITEIS

-424 GALFNNPV
+424 GVLFNNPL
-432 FGKIFLKG
+432 FGEIFLKG
-440 QVDGHGFKLE
+440 QVNGRGFKLE

-458 NITEFNFNGYCYKNI
+458 NIAEFNFNGYQYKNI

-506 LAVHKFDFKSDI
+506 EAVHKFDFKSDI
-518 SYLNLEKTNLF
+518 SYLNLKKTNLF

-537 KGRIALDIEGNAF
+537 KGAMTLDIKGNAL
-550 NDILGKAIFKNVLY
+550 NDILGKAVFKNVLY
-564 TNQEKEYRFKEFIV
+564 TNQEKEYRFKEFMV
-578 SSSLKDSIKTIDVAS
+578 SSSLKDSIKTIDIAS
-593 DDIVKG
+593 NDIVQG
-599 YITGKFSF
+599 YIRGKFSF

-693 LRTDTKS
+693 LRTDTKN
-700 PFYNTSFT
+700 PFYNTSLT
-708 AEQVKTKYYNI
+708 AQEVKTKYYNI

-755 TFNSEKKAVLGF
+755 TFNPEKKAVLGF

-793 DLKTNEFSFSQFML
+793 DLKTNEFVFSQFML

-826 MLLADFTKVKLQSFL
+826 VLLADFTKLKLQSFL
-841 PEIDSLGLE
+841 PKIDSLALGGE
-850 GSLSGHLDFVQK
+850 LSGHLDFVQK
-862 GGDYTP
+862 GGDYAP
-868 EGVLTV
+868 EGLLTV
-874 KDFEVNDFRQG
+874 KDFEVNDFKQG
-885 DLSIKVKGKNSY
+885 DLSINVKGENSY
-897 KKYEVSAAIEN
+897 KKYEVAVAIEN
-908 EDAKSILAKGI
+908 EDAKSISVKGI
-919 LDFSSERPIID
+919 LDFSLERPIVD
-930 LNVFLEAFQLEAFS
+930 LNVFLEAFKLEAFS

-974 GELRLKKA
+974 GELRLEKA

-995 EGESVITLIQQS
+995 EGESVITLLQQS

-1046 DNLLVLNTENT
+1046 DNLLVLDTENS

-1077 TDRLTIDLNAK
+1077 TDRLTIDLNVK

-1095 VVPLKDIETVDSYG
+1095 VVPIKDIETVDSYN
-1109 LIHFKSDEVKIQE
+1109 LIHFKSDEIKTQE
-1122 MQKEVALEALKG
+1122 IQKEVALEALKG

-1155 VYGSKLSGRGAGN
+1155 VYGSQLSGRGAGN

-1183 DYLVDSGVYD
+1183 DYVVDSGVYD

-1202 PFKIQK
+1202 PFTIQK

-1237 LLENFNSNRNIEV
+1237 LLENFNANRNIEV

-1338 SPESKFQLGV
+1338 NPESKFQLGV

-1398 VGEVKVEVLLNKK
+1398 VGEVKVEVLLNKE

-1446 NTLLGLLQRASSKRE
+1446 NTLSGLLKSAAAKRQ
-1461 KNLQSDLLNKR
+1461 KNLKAGLLIKR
-1472 DTTKIKQVSVEDF
+1472 DNTKIKQVLAEDY

>member
-1 MVIKNVGNN
+1 VGNN
-10 ILKWLGYSVLFL
+10 ILKWLGYSIL
-22 LLVSILL
+22 LLVLVSLLL
-29 STSFVQ
+29 STSIVQ
-35 TNLGNF
+35 TNLGNL
-41 ATKKINQN
+41 ATKRINQKFGTN
-49 FSTDVSIGKINMS
+49 LNIGKINIS
-62 FLGTLAFKDIQ
+62 FLGTVALKDIQ
-73 IRDHHQDTLIFVKK
+73 IRDHHQDTLIFVKT
-87 LSISLL
+87 LSISLVN
-93 SGKKVLDG
+93 GRKIIDG

-112 AYCYMKT
+112 AYCYIKT
-119 YRGEGKSNMSVF
+119 YRGENNSNMTIF
-131 VDSFRSEA
+131 ADSFRSDT
-139 PKDSLDPLFVLKSKN
+139 PKDSLNPLFTLKAEN
-154 VYVQNLDFKLINEN
+154 VFVQNLDFKLINEN

-177 SKVGGN
+177 SNVGGN
-183 LQEMA
+183 LEEMA

-200 LYFKTNQEIQVT
+200 LYFKTNQGIQVT
-212 NLTTNYGY
+212 NLTTNYRYGL
-220 TRNAMHFNN
+220 NAMYLNN
-229 TKLETENSSLI
+229 MRLETENSNLI
-240 GDLLFTYKSG
+240 GDLLFKYKTG
-250 GLADFSDAVKIKA
+250 GLADFSDAVNIEA
-263 NFKESKLKILDLK
+263 NFKESKVKILDLK

-283 GEDVV
+283 GGDVV
-288 SFSGNLN
+288 SFSGKLN
-295 GKLND
+295 GNLND
-300 FDIEK
+300 FDLKK
-305 LLLSSV
+305 LILTTE
-311 KGIYLNGDLSF
+311 KGIHLNGDLSF

-329 RGFIFNADLK
+329 RGFIFNSDLN
-339 NLTATDKELRDILPN
+339 NLTATYKELRGILPN

-360 PSELDKFGQFNIQGK
+360 PSELDKLGQFDLQGK
-375 VQLTPA
+375 VQLTTSFIEA
-381 LMSAS
+381 N
-386 VRVKS
+386 VQVKS
-391 QIGTFISDLEITDVA
+391 QIGTFISDLKITEIS

-424 GALFNNPV
+424 GVLFNNPL
-432 FGKIFLKG
+432 FGEIFLKG
-440 QVDGHGFKLE
+440 QVNGRGFKLE

-458 NITEFNFNGYCYKNI
+458 NIAEFNFNGYQYKNI
-473 IANGQYQNNKFDGG
+473 VANGQYQNNKFDGG

-506 LAVHKFDFKSDI
+506 EAVHKFDFKSDI
-518 SYLNLEKTNLF
+518 SYLNLKKTNLF

-537 KGRIALDIEGNAF
+537 KGAMTLDIKGNAL
-550 NDILGKAIFKNVLY
+550 NDILGKAVFKNVLY
-564 TNQEKEYRFKEFIV
+564 TNQEKEYRFKEFMV
-578 SSSLKDSIKTIDVAS
+578 SSSLKDSIKTIDIAS
-593 DDIVKG
+593 NDIVQG
-599 YITGKFSF
+599 YIRGKFSF

-685 GADIKTVS
+685 GADIKAVS
-693 LRTDTKS
+693 LRTDTKN
-700 PFYNTSFT
+700 PFYNTSLT
-708 AEQVKTKYYNI
+708 AQEVKTKYYNI

-755 TFNSEKKAVLGF
+755 TFNPEKKAVLGF

-793 DLKTNEFSFSQFML
+793 DLKTNEFVFSQFML

-826 MLLADFTKVKLQSFL
+826 VLLADFTKLKLQSFL
-841 PEIDSLGLE
+841 PKIDSLALGGE
-850 GSLSGHLDFVQK
+850 LSGHLDFVQK
-862 GGDYTP
+862 GGDYAP
-868 EGVLTV
+868 EGLLTV
-874 KDFEVNDFRQG
+874 KDFEVNDFKQG
-885 DLSIKVKGKNSY
+885 DLSINVKGENSY
-897 KKYEVSAAIEN
+897 KKYEVAVAIEN
-908 EDAKSILAKGI
+908 EDAKSISAKGI
-919 LDFSSERPIID
+919 LDFSLERPIVD
-930 LNVFLEAFQLEAFS
+930 LNVFLEAFKLEAFS

-974 GELRLKKA
+974 GELRLEKA

-995 EGESVITLIQQS
+995 EGESVITLLQQS

-1046 DNLLVLNTENT
+1046 DNLLVLDTENS

-1077 TDRLTIDLNAK
+1077 TDRLTIDLNVK

-1095 VVPLKDIETVDSYG
+1095 VVPIKDIETVDSYN
-1109 LIHFKSDEVKIQE
+1109 LIHFKSDEIKTQE
-1122 MQKEVALEALKG
+1122 IQKEVALEALKG

-1155 VYGSKLSGRGAGN
+1155 VYGSQLSGRGAGN

-1183 DYLVDSGVYD
+1183 DYVVDSGVYD

-1202 PFKIQK
+1202 PFTIQK

-1237 LLENFNSNRNIEV
+1237 LLENFNANRNIEV

-1338 SPESKFQLGV
+1338 NPESKFQLGV

-1398 VGEVKVEVLLNKK
+1398 VGEVKIEVLLNKE

-1446 NTLLGLLQRASSKRE
+1446 NTLSGLLKSAAAKRQ
-1461 KNLQSDLLNKR
+1461 KNLKAGLLIKR
-1472 DTTKIKQVSVEDF
+1472 DNTKIKQVLAEDY

>member
-1 MVIKNVGNN
+1 VGNN
-10 ILKWLGYSVLFL
+10 ILKWLGYSIL
-22 LLVSILL
+22 LLVLVSLLL
-29 STSFVQ
+29 STSIVQ
-35 TNLGNF
+35 TNLGNL
-41 ATKKINQN
+41 ATKRINQKFGTN
-49 FSTDVSIGKINMS
+49 LNIGKINIS
-62 FLGTLAFKDIQ
+62 FLGTVALKDIQ
-73 IRDHHQDTLIFVKK
+73 IRDHHQDTLIFVKT
-87 LSISLL
+87 LSISLVN
-93 SGKKVLDG
+93 GRKIIDG

-112 AYCYMKT
+112 AYCYIKT
-119 YRGEGKSNMSVF
+119 YRGENNSNMTIF
-131 VDSFRSEA
+131 ADSFRSDTS
-139 PKDSLDPLFVLKSKN
+139 KDSLNPLFTLKTEN
-154 VYVQNLDFKLINEN
+154 VFVQNLDFKLINEN

-177 SKVGGN
+177 SNVGGN
-183 LQEMA
+183 LEEMA

-200 LYFKTNQEIQVT
+200 LYFKTNQGIQVT
-212 NLTTNYGY
+212 NLTTNYRYGL
-220 TRNAMHFNN
+220 NAMYLNN
-229 TKLETENSSLI
+229 MRLETENSNLI
-240 GDLLFTYKSG
+240 GDLLFKYKTG
-250 GLADFSDAVKIKA
+250 GLADFSDAVNIEA
-263 NFKESKLKILDLK
+263 NFKESKVKILDLK

-283 GEDVV
+283 GGDVV
-288 SFSGNLN
+288 SFSGKLN
-295 GKLND
+295 GNLND
-300 FDIEK
+300 FDLKK
-305 LLLSSV
+305 LILTTE
-311 KGIYLNGDLSF
+311 KGIHLNGDLSF

-329 RGFIFNADLK
+329 RGFIFNSDLN
-339 NLTATDKELRDILPN
+339 NLTATYKELRGILPN

-360 PSELDKFGQFNIQGK
+360 PSELDKLGQFDLQGK
-375 VQLTPA
+375 VQLTTSFIEA
-381 LMSAS
+381 N
-386 VRVKS
+386 VQVKS
-391 QIGTFISDLEITDVA
+391 QIGTFISDLKITEIS

-424 GALFNNPV
+424 GVLFNNPL
-432 FGKIFLKG
+432 FGEIFLKG
-440 QVDGHGFKLE
+440 QVNGRGFKLE

-458 NITEFNFNGYCYKNI
+458 NIAEFNFNGYQYKNI

-506 LAVHKFDFKSDI
+506 EAVHKFDFKSDI
-518 SYLNLEKTNLF
+518 SYLNLKKTNLF

-537 KGRIALDIEGNAF
+537 KGAMTLDIKGNAL
-550 NDILGKAIFKNVLY
+550 NDILGKAVFKNVLY
-564 TNQEKEYRFKEFIV
+564 TNQEKEYRFKEFMV
-578 SSSLKDSIKTIDVAS
+578 SSSLKDSIKTIDIAS
-593 DDIVKG
+593 NDIVQG
-599 YITGKFSF
+599 YIRGKFSF

-693 LRTDTKS
+693 LRTDTKN
-700 PFYNTSFT
+700 PFYNTSLT
-708 AEQVKTKYYNI
+708 AQEVKTKYYNI

-755 TFNSEKKAVLGF
+755 TFNPEKKAVLGF

-793 DLKTNEFSFSQFML
+793 DLKTNEFVFSQFML

-826 MLLADFTKVKLQSFL
+826 VLLADFTKLKLQSFL
-841 PEIDSLGLE
+841 PKIDSLALGGE
-850 GSLSGHLDFVQK
+850 LSGHLDFVQK
-862 GGDYTP
+862 GGDYAP
-868 EGVLTV
+868 EGLLTV
-874 KDFEVNDFRQG
+874 KDFEVNDFKQG
-885 DLSIKVKGKNSY
+885 DLSINVKGENSY
-897 KKYEVSAAIEN
+897 KKYEVAVAIEN
-908 EDAKSILAKGI
+908 EDAKSISVKGI
-919 LDFSSERPIID
+919 LDFSLERPIVD
-930 LNVFLEAFQLEAFS
+930 LNVFLEAFKLEAFS

-974 GELRLKKA
+974 GELRLEKA

-995 EGESVITLIQQS
+995 EGESVITLLQQS

-1046 DNLLVLNTENT
+1046 DNLLVLDTENS

-1077 TDRLTIDLNAK
+1077 TDRLTIDLNVK

-1095 VVPLKDIETVDSYG
+1095 VVPIKDIETVDSYN
-1109 LIHFKSDEVKIQE
+1109 LIHFKSDEIKTQE
-1122 MQKEVALEALKG
+1122 IQKEVALEALKG

-1155 VYGSKLSGRGAGN
+1155 VYGSQLSGRGAGN

-1183 DYLVDSGVYD
+1183 DYVVDSGVYD

-1202 PFKIQK
+1202 PFTIQK

-1237 LLENFNSNRNIEV
+1237 LLENFNANRNIEV

-1338 SPESKFQLGV
+1338 NPESKFQLGV

-1398 VGEVKVEVLLNKK
+1398 VGEVKVEVLLNKE

-1446 NTLLGLLQRASSKRE
+1446 NTLSGLLKSAAAKRQ
-1461 KNLQSDLLNKR
+1461 KNLKAGLLIKR
-1472 DTTKIKQVSVEDF
+1472 DNTKIKQVLAEDY

>member
-1 MVIKNVGNN
+1 MGNN
-10 ILKWLGYSVLFL
+10 ILKWLGYSIL
-22 LLVSILL
+22 LLVLVSLLL
-29 STSFVQ
+29 STSIVQ
-35 TNLGNF
+35 TNLGNL
-41 ATKKINQN
+41 ATKRINQKFGTN
-49 FSTDVSIGKINMS
+49 LNIGKINIS
-62 FLGTLAFKDIQ
+62 FLGTVALKDIQ
-73 IRDHHQDTLIFVKK
+73 IRDHHQDTLIFVKT
-87 LSISLL
+87 LSISLVN
-93 SGKKVLDG
+93 GRKIIDG

-112 AYCYMKT
+112 AYCYIKT
-119 YRGEGKSNMSVF
+119 YRGENNSNMTIF
-131 VDSFRSEA
+131 ADSFRSDT
-139 PKDSLDPLFVLKSKN
+139 PKDSLNPLFTLKAEN
-154 VYVQNLDFKLINEN
+154 VFVQNLDFKLINEN

-177 SKVGGN
+177 SNVGGN
-183 LQEMA
+183 LEEMA

-200 LYFKTNQEIQVT
+200 LYFKTNQGIQVT
-212 NLTTNYGY
+212 NLTTNYRYGL
-220 TRNAMHFNN
+220 NAMYLNN
-229 TKLETENSSLI
+229 MRLETENSNLI
-240 GDLLFTYKSG
+240 GDLLFKYKTG
-250 GLADFSDAVKIKA
+250 GLADFSDAVNIEA
-263 NFKESKLKILDLK
+263 NFKESKVKILDLK

-283 GEDVV
+283 GGDVV
-288 SFSGNLN
+288 SFSGKLN
-295 GKLND
+295 GNLND
-300 FDIEK
+300 FDLKK
-305 LLLSSV
+305 LILTTE
-311 KGIYLNGDLSF
+311 KGIHLNGDLSF

-329 RGFIFNADLK
+329 RGFIFNSDLN
-339 NLTATDKELRDILPN
+339 NLTATYKELRGILPN

-360 PSELDKFGQFNIQGK
+360 PSELDKLGQFDLQGK
-375 VQLTPA
+375 VQLTTSFIEA
-381 LMSAS
+381 N
-386 VRVKS
+386 VQVKS
-391 QIGTFISDLEITDVA
+391 QIGTFISDLKITEIS

-424 GALFNNPV
+424 GVLFNNPL
-432 FGKIFLKG
+432 FGEIFLKG
-440 QVDGHGFKLE
+440 QVNGRGFKLE

-458 NITEFNFNGYCYKNI
+458 NIAEFNFNGYQYKNI

-506 LAVHKFDFKSDI
+506 EAVHKFDFKSDI
-518 SYLNLEKTNLF
+518 SYLNLKKTNLF

-537 KGRIALDIEGNAF
+537 KGAMTLDIKGNAL
-550 NDILGKAIFKNVLY
+550 NDILGKAVFKNVLY
-564 TNQEKEYRFKEFIV
+564 TNQEKEYRFKEFMV
-578 SSSLKDSIKTIDVAS
+578 SSSLKDSIKTIDIAS
-593 DDIVKG
+593 NDIVQG
-599 YITGKFSF
+599 YIRGKFSF

-693 LRTDTKS
+693 LRTDTKN
-700 PFYNTSFT
+700 PFYNTSLT
-708 AEQVKTKYYNI
+708 AQEVKTKYYNI

-755 TFNSEKKAVLGF
+755 TFNPEKKAVLGF

-793 DLKTNEFSFSQFML
+793 DLKTNEFVFSQFML

-826 MLLADFTKVKLQSFL
+826 VLLADFTKLKLQSFL
-841 PEIDSLGLE
+841 PKIDSLALGGE
-850 GSLSGHLDFVQK
+850 LSGHLDFVQK
-862 GGDYTP
+862 GGDYAP
-868 EGVLTV
+868 EGLLTV
-874 KDFEVNDFRQG
+874 KDFEVNDFTQG
-885 DLSIKVKGKNSY
+885 DLSINVKGENSY
-897 KKYEVSAAIEN
+897 KKYEVAVAIEN
-908 EDAKSILAKGI
+908 EDAKSISAKGI
-919 LDFSSERPIID
+919 LDFSLERPIVD
-930 LNVFLEAFQLEAFS
+930 LNVFLEAFKLEAFS

-974 GELRLKKA
+974 GELRLEKA

-995 EGESVITLIQQS
+995 EGESVITLLQQS

-1046 DNLLVLNTENT
+1046 DNLLVLDTENS

-1077 TDRLTIDLNAK
+1077 TDRLTIDLNVK

-1095 VVPLKDIETVDSYG
+1095 VVPIKDIETVDSYN
-1109 LIHFKSDEVKIQE
+1109 LIHFKSDEIKTQE
-1122 MQKEVALEALKG
+1122 IQKEVALEALKG

-1155 VYGSKLSGRGAGN
+1155 VYGSQLSGRGAGN

-1183 DYLVDSGVYD
+1183 DYVVDSGVYD

-1202 PFKIQK
+1202 PFTIQK

-1237 LLENFNSNRNIEV
+1237 LLENFNANRNIEV

-1338 SPESKFQLGV
+1338 NPESKFQLGV

-1398 VGEVKVEVLLNKK
+1398 VGEVKVEVLLNKE

-1446 NTLLGLLQRASSKRE
+1446 NTLSGLLKSAAAKRQ
-1461 KNLQSDLLNKR
+1461 KNLKAGLLIKR
-1472 DTTKIKQVSVEDF
+1472 DNTKIKQVLAEDY

>member
-1 MVIKNVGNN
+1 MGNN
-10 ILKWLGYSVLFL
+10 ILKWLGYSIL
-22 LLVSILL
+22 LLVLVSLLL
-29 STSFVQ
+29 STSIVQ
-35 TNLGNF
+35 TNLGNL
-41 ATKKINQN
+41 ATKRINQKFGTN
-49 FSTDVSIGKINMS
+49 LNIGKINIS
-62 FLGTLAFKDIQ
+62 FLGTVALKDIQ
-73 IRDHHQDTLIFVKK
+73 IRDHHQDTLIFVKT
-87 LSISLL
+87 LSISLVN
-93 SGKKVLDG
+93 GRKIIDG

-112 AYCYMKT
+112 AYCYIKT
-119 YRGEGKSNMSVF
+119 YRGENNSNMTIF
-131 VDSFRSEA
+131 ADSFRSDT
-139 PKDSLDPLFVLKSKN
+139 PKDSLNPLFTLKAEN
-154 VYVQNLDFKLINEN
+154 VFVQNLDFKLINEN

-177 SKVGGN
+177 SNVGGN
-183 LQEMA
+183 LEEMA

-200 LYFKTNQEIQVT
+200 LYFKTNQGIQVT
-212 NLTTNYGY
+212 NLTTNYRYGL
-220 TRNAMHFNN
+220 NAMYLNN
-229 TKLETENSSLI
+229 MRLETENSNLI
-240 GDLLFTYKSG
+240 GDLLFKYKTG
-250 GLADFSDAVKIKA
+250 GLADFSDAVNIEA
-263 NFKESKLKILDLK
+263 NFKESKVKILDLK

-283 GEDVV
+283 GGDVV
-288 SFSGNLN
+288 SFSGKLN
-295 GKLND
+295 GNLND
-300 FDIEK
+300 FDLKK
-305 LLLSSV
+305 LILTTE
-311 KGIYLNGDLSF
+311 KGIHLNGDLSF

-329 RGFIFNADLK
+329 RGFIFNSDLN
-339 NLTATDKELRDILPN
+339 NLTATYKELRGILPN

-360 PSELDKFGQFNIQGK
+360 PSELDKLGQFDLQGK
-375 VQLTPA
+375 VQLTTSFIEA
-381 LMSAS
+381 N
-386 VRVKS
+386 VQVKS
-391 QIGTFISDLEITDVA
+391 QIGAFISDLKITEIS

-424 GALFNNPV
+424 GVLFNNPL
-432 FGKIFLKG
+432 FGEIFLKG
-440 QVDGHGFKLE
+440 QVNGRGFKLE

-458 NITEFNFNGYCYKNI
+458 NIAEFNFNGYQYKNI
-473 IANGQYQNNKFDGG
+473 VANGQYQNNKFDGG

-506 LAVHKFDFKSDI
+506 EAVHKFDFKSDI
-518 SYLNLEKTNLF
+518 SYLNLKKTNLF

-537 KGRIALDIEGNAF
+537 KGAMTLDIKGNAL
-550 NDILGKAIFKNVLY
+550 NDILGKAVFKNVLY
-564 TNQEKEYRFKEFIV
+564 TNQEKEYRFKEFMV
-578 SSSLKDSIKTIDVAS
+578 SSSLKDSIKTIDIAS
-593 DDIVKG
+593 NDIVQG
-599 YITGKFSF
+599 YIRGKFSF

-685 GADIKTVS
+685 GADIKAVS
-693 LRTDTKS
+693 LRTDTKN
-700 PFYNTSFT
+700 PFYNTSLT
-708 AEQVKTKYYNI
+708 AQEVKTKYYNI

-755 TFNSEKKAVLGF
+755 TFNPEKKAVLGF

-793 DLKTNEFSFSQFML
+793 DLKTNEFVFSQFML

-826 MLLADFTKVKLQSFL
+826 VLLADFTKLKLQSFL
-841 PEIDSLGLE
+841 PKIDSLALGGE
-850 GSLSGHLDFVQK
+850 LSGHLDFVQK
-862 GGDYTP
+862 GGDYAP
-868 EGVLTV
+868 EGLLTV
-874 KDFEVNDFRQG
+874 KDFEVNDFKQG
-885 DLSIKVKGKNSY
+885 DLSINVKGENSY
-897 KKYEVSAAIEN
+897 KKYEVAVAIEN
-908 EDAKSILAKGI
+908 EDAKSISAKGI
-919 LDFSSERPIID
+919 LDFSLERPIVD
-930 LNVFLEAFQLEAFS
+930 LNVFLEAFKLEAFS

-974 GELRLKKA
+974 GELRLEKA

-995 EGESVITLIQQS
+995 EGESVITLLQQS

-1046 DNLLVLNTENT
+1046 DNLLVLDTENS

-1077 TDRLTIDLNAK
+1077 TDRLTIDLNVK

-1095 VVPLKDIETVDSYG
+1095 VVPIKDIETVDSYN
-1109 LIHFKSDEVKIQE
+1109 LIHFKSDEIKTQE
-1122 MQKEVALEALKG
+1122 IQKEVALEALKG

-1155 VYGSKLSGRGAGN
+1155 VYGSQLSGRGAGN

-1183 DYLVDSGVYD
+1183 DYVVDSGVYD

-1202 PFKIQK
+1202 PFTIQK

-1237 LLENFNSNRNIEV
+1237 LLENFNANRNIEV

-1338 SPESKFQLGV
+1338 NPESKFQLGV

-1398 VGEVKVEVLLNKK
+1398 VGEVKIEVLLNKE

-1446 NTLLGLLQRASSKRE
+1446 NTLSGLLKSAAAKRQ
-1461 KNLQSDLLNKR
+1461 KNLKAGLLIKR
-1472 DTTKIKQVSVEDF
+1472 DNTKIKQVLAEDY

>member
-1 MVIKNVGNN
+1 MGNN
-10 ILKWLGYSVLFL
+10 ILKWLGYSIL
-22 LLVSILL
+22 LLVLVSLLL
-29 STSFVQ
+29 STSIVQ
-35 TNLGNF
+35 TNLGNL
-41 ATKKINQN
+41 ATKRINQKFGTN
-49 FSTDVSIGKINMS
+49 LNIGKINIS
-62 FLGTLAFKDIQ
+62 FLGTVALKDIQ
-73 IRDHHQDTLIFVKK
+73 IRDHHQDTLIFVKT
-87 LSISLL
+87 LSISLVN
-93 SGKKVLDG
+93 GRKIIDG

-112 AYCYMKT
+112 AYCYIKT
-119 YRGEGKSNMSVF
+119 YRGENNSNMTIF
-131 VDSFRSEA
+131 ADSFRSDT
-139 PKDSLDPLFVLKSKN
+139 PKDSLDPLFTLKAEN
-154 VYVQNLDFKLINEN
+154 VFVQNLDFKLINEN

-177 SKVGGN
+177 SNVGGN
-183 LQEMA
+183 LEEMA

-200 LYFKTNQEIQVT
+200 LYFKTNQGIQVT
-212 NLTTNYGY
+212 NLTTNYRYGL
-220 TRNAMHFNN
+220 NAMYLNN
-229 TKLETENSSLI
+229 MRLETENSNLI
-240 GDLLFTYKSG
+240 GDLLFKYKIG
-250 GLADFSDAVKIKA
+250 GLADFSDAVNIEA
-263 NFKESKLKILDLK
+263 NFKESKVKILDLK

-283 GEDVV
+283 GGDVV
-288 SFSGNLN
+288 SFSGKLN
-295 GKLND
+295 GNLND
-300 FDIEK
+300 FDLKK
-305 LLLSSV
+305 LILTSE
-311 KGIYLNGDLSF
+311 KGIHLNGDLSF

-329 RGFIFNADLK
+329 RGFIFNSDLN
-339 NLTATDKELRDILPN
+339 NLTATYKELRGILPN

-360 PSELDKFGQFNIQGK
+360 PSELDKLGQFDLQGK
-375 VQLTPA
+375 VQLTPSFIEA
-381 LMSAS
+381 N
-386 VRVKS
+386 VQVKS
-391 QIGTFISDLEITDVA
+391 QIGTFISDLKITEIS

-424 GALFNNPV
+424 GVLFNNPL
-432 FGKIFLKG
+432 FGEIFLKG
-440 QVDGHGFKLE
+440 QVNGRGFKLE

-458 NITEFNFNGYCYKNI
+458 NIAEFNFNGYQYKNI
-473 IANGQYQNNKFDGG
+473 VANGQYQNNKFDGG

-506 LAVHKFDFKSDI
+506 EAVHKFDFKSDI
-518 SYLNLEKTNLF
+518 SYLNLKKTNLF

-537 KGRIALDIEGNAF
+537 KGAMTLDIKGNAL
-550 NDILGKAIFKNVLY
+550 NDILGKAVFKNVLY
-564 TNQEKEYRFKEFIV
+564 TNQEKEYRFKEFMV
-578 SSSLKDSIKTIDVAS
+578 SSSLKDSIKTIDIAS
-593 DDIVKG
+593 NDIVQG
-599 YITGKFSF
+599 YIRGKFSF

-693 LRTDTKS
+693 LRTDTKN
-700 PFYNTSFT
+700 PFYNTSLT
-708 AEQVKTKYYNI
+708 AQEVKTKYYNI

-755 TFNSEKKAVLGF
+755 TFNPEKKAVLGF

-793 DLKTNEFSFSQFML
+793 DLKTNEFVFSQFML

-826 MLLADFTKVKLQSFL
+826 VLLADFTKLKLQSFL
-841 PEIDSLGLE
+841 PKIDSLALGGE
-850 GSLSGHLDFVQK
+850 LSGHLDFVQK
-862 GGDYTP
+862 GGDYAP
-868 EGVLTV
+868 EGLLTV
-874 KDFEVNDFRQG
+874 KDFEVNDFKQG
-885 DLSIKVKGKNSY
+885 DLSINVKGENSY
-897 KKYEVSAAIEN
+897 KKYEVAVAIEN
-908 EDAKSILAKGI
+908 EDAKSISAKGI
-919 LDFSSERPIID
+919 LDFSLERPIVD
-930 LNVFLEAFQLEAFS
+930 LNVFLEAFKLEAFS

-974 GELRLKKA
+974 GELRLEKA

-995 EGESVITLIQQS
+995 EGESVITLLQQS

-1046 DNLLVLNTENT
+1046 DNLLVLDTENS

-1077 TDRLTIDLNAK
+1077 TDRLTIDLNVK

-1095 VVPLKDIETVDSYG
+1095 VVPIKDIETVDSYN
-1109 LIHFKSDEVKIQE
+1109 LIHFKSDEIKTQE
-1122 MQKEVALEALKG
+1122 IQKEVALEALKG

-1155 VYGSKLSGRGAGN
+1155 VYGSQLSGRGAGN

-1183 DYLVDSGVYD
+1183 DYVVDSGVYD

-1202 PFKIQK
+1202 PFTIQK

-1237 LLENFNSNRNIEV
+1237 LLENFNANRNIEV

-1338 SPESKFQLGV
+1338 NPESKFQLGV

-1398 VGEVKVEVLLNKK
+1398 VGEVKVEVLLNKE

-1446 NTLLGLLQRASSKRE
+1446 NTLSGLLKSAAAKRQ
-1461 KNLQSDLLNKR
+1461 KNLKAGLLIKR
-1472 DTTKIKQVSVEDF
+1472 DNTKIKQVLAEDY